1 MERYII
7 FKSNNQSFALGISK
21 VDKIIEF
28 QEPKPIP
35 ESSAYFLGVIKYN
48 NKILPIIDL
57 TRRLYSVNSPRNE
70 ADKVIVILCKNKL
83 IGVVVDDIFGIQSFE
98 NEQFE
103 SSNEDAHI
111 SKEYILGFIKTDED
125 ITIVLDTDKI
135 FSLEQENELF
145 SSTNV

>member
-35 ESSAYFLGVIKYN
+35 ESSSYFLGVIKYN

-57 TRRLYSVNSPRNE
+57 TKRLYSVDRPRNE
-70 ADKVIVILCKNKL
+70 ADKVIVVLCKNKL

-103 SSNEDAHI
+103 SSDNDTHI

>member
-7 FKSNNQSFALGISK
+7 FKSNNQSFALGISR

-103 SSNEDAHI
+103 SSNEDTHI

>member
-7 FKSNNQSFALGISK
+7 FKSNNQSFALGISR

-70 ADKVIVILCKNKL
+70 SDKVIVILCKNKL

-103 SSNEDAHI
+103 SSNEDTHI

>member
-70 ADKVIVILCKNKL
+70 SDKVIVILCKNKL

-103 SSNEDAHI
+103 SSNEDTHI